1 MTKTLAY
8 FFSFCLIFYLSGT
21 TYLYAKIPL
30 NSGLPVPRFAAL
42 RSADVNLRTGPG
54 TRYPISWV
62 IKKKFLPV
70 KVIAE
75 QENWRKIE
83 LHDGTIGWV
92 FQSMLT
98 GNKTAMI
105 HISNN
110 IFQKESTLKT
120 DNLLISSKNKE
131 ERLDTIRSKNDTT
144 LDDVPKVFLRRSPQ
158 AGSSIIVTI
167 GNGVIGQLKLCKGN
181 WCRLTLHNN
190 KNHTGWIERE
200 YLWGAEFDK
209 K

>member
-1 MTKTLAY
+1 MIKTLAY
-8 FFSFCLIFYLSGT
+8 FFSFCLIFSIT
-21 TYLYAKIPL
+21 ENTYLYAKVPL
-30 NSGLPVPRFAAL
+30 HSGLPIPRFAAL
-42 RSADVNLRTGPG
+42 RSADVNLRSGPG
-54 TRYPISWV
+54 TRYPISWI

-105 HISNN
+105 N
-110 IFQKESTLKT
+110 IPNQKQSLTT
-120 DNLLISSKNKE
+120 ADNLLNDAQENSS
-131 ERLDTIRSKNDTT
+131 LSKKSKTDLINT
-144 LDDVPKVFLRRSPQ
+144 PKAFLRRAPQ

-167 GNGVIGQLKLCKGN
+167 GDGVIGQLKLCKGN
-181 WCRLTLHNN
+181 WCRLTLNDH
-190 KNHTGWIERE
+190 KNHTGWIERDH
-200 YLWGAEFDK
+200 LWGAEFDK

>member
-1 MTKTLAY
+1 MIKTLAH
-8 FFSFCLIFYLSGT
+8 FFSFCLIFSMAQN
-21 TYLYAKIPL
+21 TYLYAKLPL
-30 NSGLPVPRFAAL
+30 NSGLPIPRFAAL

-105 HISNN
+105 NIS
-110 IFQKESTLKT
+110 KA
-120 DNLLISSKNKE
+120 
-131 ERLDTIRSKNDTT
+131 
-144 LDDVPKVFLRRSPQ
+144 FLRRAPQ
-158 AGSSIIVTI
+158 ASSSIIVTI
-167 GNGVIGQLKLCKGN
+167 GDGIIGQLKLCKGN
-181 WCRLTLHNN
+181 WCRLTLSNH

-200 YLWGAEFDK
+200 HLWGAEFDK

>member
-1 MTKTLAY
+1 MIKTLAH
-8 FFSFCLIFYLSGT
+8 FFSFCLFFSVCET
-21 TYLYAKIPL
+21 SCLYAKAPIS
-30 NSGLPVPRFAAL
+30 SGLPIPRFAAL

-54 TRYPISWV
+54 TRYPISWI

-98 GNKTAMI
+98 GNKTAMVNVSKTYSTQ
-105 HISNN
+105 IS
-110 IFQKESTLKT
+110 QTESSAST
-120 DNLLISSKNKE
+120 DNK
-131 ERLDTIRSKNDTT
+131 TT
-144 LDDVPKVFLRRSPQ
+144 LTNAPKAFLRRAPQ
-158 AGSSIIVTI
+158 AGSSIIATI
-167 GNGVIGQLKLCKGN
+167 GDGVIAQLKLCKGN
-181 WCRLTLHNN
+181 WCRLIFNDY
-190 KNHTGWIERE
+190 TGWIERQH
-200 YLWGAEFDK
+200 LWGAEFDK